1 MTSGEFLTRA
11 TIWITIL
18 AYTSGVATFAIAGQ
32 RRSLLSLT
40 RILWTAAWLSLVAH
54 IGFAFHFYHGWSH
67 YEAYQQTARETF
79 EVFGLN
85 WGGGL
90 YINYL
95 LLAGWFVDLAAWWTA
110 GLCSYVQRPWPVIFG
125 WHGFMIFIIFNATV
139 VFETG
144 WVRWCGAMLCAG
156 TALLLVLGLQRNAH
170 RTWRK
175 NFLADSKH

>member
-18 AYTSGVATFAIAGQ
+18 AYMTGVTTFAFSGQ
-32 RRSLLSLT
+32 RRELYSLT
-40 RILWTAAWLSLVAH
+40 RVLWTAAWLSLLAH

-67 YEAYQQTARETF
+67 DEAYQQTACETF
-79 EVFGLN
+79 EVFGLY

-95 LLAGWFVDLAAWWTA
+95 LLAGWFVDLAAWWAA
-110 GLCSYVQRPWPVIFG
+110 GLRSYVQRPWLLIFG

-144 WVRWCGAMLCAG
+144 WVRWSGALLCAG
-156 TALLLVLGLQRNAH
+156 TALLLVLGVQRNAN
-170 RTWRK
+170 RGMRK
-175 NFLADSKH
+175 DLLADSKN